1 MTTTSRMTALTG
13 EQGIDYKS
21 EGKGQRG
28 GKWGKSK
35 LGHVKILLVREN
47 VAIISER
54 MVFVFFWRSK
64 RCLTFARAVSSV
76 AQNAVD
82 SCLLFTCQQ
91 LCDLWLAAG
100 HLRTQTGSFP
110 WLSFGWLVCFLSSVL
125 TPQRVGSIG
134 KTQSTMI
141 PAVGQMDNQELE
153 KVDERFYIDFCFIF
167 LI

>member
-54 MVFVFFWRSK
+54 MVFVFF
-64 RCLTFARAVSSV
+64 
-76 AQNAVD
+76 
-82 SCLLFTCQQ
+82 
-91 LCDLWLAAG
+91 
-100 HLRTQTGSFP
+100 
-110 WLSFGWLVCFLSSVL
+110 
-125 TPQRVGSIG
+125 
-134 KTQSTMI
+134 
-141 PAVGQMDNQELE
+141 
-153 KVDERFYIDFCFIF
+153 
-167 LI
+167 